1 MLAITKIMPGEQPV
15 GGGRQASPAVAT
27 NDPYATDRAL
37 IKAIAQQDR
46 RAMALLYA
54 RHSAQ
59 VFRFVLRMTGDA
71 SLAED
76 VVSDVFLE
84 VWRRAG
90 GFQARSRLSTWLI
103 AIARN
108 KMLSARRRRHDVSLD
123 EQRAS
128 AIVDGADGPDVCL
141 VKKDGSQAIRRCL
154 LQLPAAQRE
163 VIDLIYYREKS
174 IEEVA
179 HIVGAP
185 ASTVKTR
192 MFYARR
198 RMEKLLKA
206 GGVGLH

>member
-27 NDPYATDRAL
+27 SDPYATDRAL

-84 VWRRAG
+84 VWRRAS

>member
-1 MLAITKIMPGEQPV
+1 MLAITEIMPGEQPI
-15 GGGRQASPAVAT
+15 GWGRQTLPAVAT
-27 NDPYATDRAL
+27 NGRCATDRAL

-46 RAMALLYA
+46 PAMALLYA
-54 RHSAQ
+54 RHSVQ
-59 VFRFVLRMTGDA
+59 VLRFVVRMTDDA

-84 VWRRAG
+84 VWRRADS
-90 GFQARSRLSTWLI
+90 FQARSRVSTWLI

-128 AIVDGADGPDVCL
+128 AMVDGTDGPDACL
-141 VKKDGSQAIRRCL
+141 DKKDRSRAIRRCL

-198 RMEKLLKA
+198 RMEKLLQA